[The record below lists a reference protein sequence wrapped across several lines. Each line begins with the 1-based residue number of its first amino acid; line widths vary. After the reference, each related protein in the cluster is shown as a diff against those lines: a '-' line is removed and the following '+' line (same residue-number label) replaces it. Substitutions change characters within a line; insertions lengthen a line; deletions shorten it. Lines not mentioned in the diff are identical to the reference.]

1 MSVATSTLGRD
12 VKVIGLVG
20 VAHGY
25 SHFFQMVLPPI
36 FVILKVEFDVSFTA
50 LGLLA
55 TLMFA
60 ASGTGQMIAGFL
72 VDRIGAR
79 RILLSGL
86 AICSLATLAMSVAQ
100 SYEVLVALAVVV
112 GIGLSVFHPADLS
125 ILTRKVNPAR
135 LGRAYAVHALCGNL
149 GWAVAPPFVAGLAA
163 LFDWRTAVASAG
175 AAGLAYVAFM
185 LFWSRD
191 LADEPVVET
200 KWQDP
205 EEESFAADIR
215 LLSSA
220 PIVLCFCYFTFLA
233 MAIIGVQSFGALSLM
248 KLHGLPYGSATAAL
262 TAFIIASAGGVFVG
276 GIIADRTPSHHVTA
290 MIGTTLSG
298 VFMFGVAT
306 AGVDGA
312 LGVLLRIN
320 HALAR
325 HDRAQGHAGR
335 KGRARL
341 RLRLCR
347 PRPGLAQHAGVP
359 GLAAGPRRPQ
369 DRHPRGRRHPDCH
382 RANRHAGAAAVTRP
396 GKGKR
401 LAGFIFRSR
410 RVWAWRP
417 LRWG

>member
-220 PIVLCFCYFTFLA
+220 PIVLCFCYFTFFA
-233 MAIIGVQSFGALSLM
+233 MAMVGMQNFGALSLM
-248 KLHGLPYGSATAAL
+248 KLHGLPFASATAVL
-262 TAFIIASAGGVFVG
+262 TGFLIASAVWVFIG
-276 GIIADRTPSHHVTA
+276 GIIADRTPRHHALAMLGTA
-290 MIGTTLSG
+290 LGS
-298 VFMFGVAT
+298 VFMFGVAMVSGIALAVPVLMIFSGFAIGLT
-306 AGVDGA
+306 MPSRDMIVRKVTPDEKTGRVFGFVYAGLD
-312 LGVLLRIN
+312 LGSLAMPVLLGW
-320 HALAR
+320 LL
-325 HDRAQGHAGR
+325 DRGDPKMAMLVVATVLLVTVATVMQ
-335 KGRARL
+335 
-341 RLRLCR
+341 
-347 PRPGLAQHAGVP
+347 V
-359 GLAAGPRRPQ
+359 
-369 DRHPRGRRHPDCH
+369 GRRSAKP
-382 RANRHAGAAAVTRP
+382 APETA
-396 GKGKR
+396 
-401 LAGFIFRSR
+401 
-410 RVWAWRP
+410 
-417 LRWG
+417 

>member
-72 VDRIGAR
+72 VDRVGAR

-86 AICSLATLAMSVAQ
+86 AICSLATLAMSVTQ
-100 SYEVLVALAVVV
+100 SYEALVALAVIV

-191 LADEPVVET
+191 LADEPVVEA
-200 KWQDP
+200 KRQDAD
-205 EEESFAADIR
+205 EETFAADIR

-276 GIIADRTPSHHVTA
+276 GIIADRTPRHHVTA

-306 AGVDGA
+306 AGGSVLAVQAFMVLSGFF
-312 LGVLLRIN
+312 LGLTTPSRDMIVRKVTPE
-320 HALAR
+320 
-325 HDRAQGHAGR
+325 GKAGR
-335 KGRARL
+335 VFGFVYA
-341 RLRLCR
+341 
-347 PRPGLAQHAGVP
+347 GLDLGSLSMPVFLGWLLDRGDPKIVILVVAAILLVTVP
-359 GLAAGPRRPQ
+359 TVMQVRR
-369 DRHPRGRRHPDCH
+369 RSPDT
-382 RANRHAGAAAVTRP
+382 VKET
-396 GKGKR
+396 
-401 LAGFIFRSR
+401 
-410 RVWAWRP
+410 V
-417 LRWG
+417 

>member
-36 FVILKVEFDVSFTA
+36 FVILKTEFDVSFTA

-55 TLMFA
+55 TLMFT

-72 VDRIGAR
+72 VDRLGAR
-79 RILLSGL
+79 RILLAGL

-100 SYEVLVALAVVV
+100 TYEVLVALAIVV

-125 ILTRKVNPAR
+125 ILTRKVNPTR

-191 LADEPVVET
+191 LADEPVLET
-200 KWQDP
+200 KRADQ
-205 EEESFAADIR
+205 EEETFASDLR

-248 KLHGLPYGSATAAL
+248 KLHGLPYGAATAAL
-262 TAFIIASAGGVFVG
+262 TAFIIASAAGVFAG
-276 GIIADRTPSHHVTA
+276 GIIADRTPRHHVTA

-306 AGVDGA
+306 VSGSILAVQA
-312 LGVLLRIN
+312 LMVLSGFFLGLTTPSRDMIV
-320 HALAR
+320 R
-325 HDRAQGHAGR
+325 KVTPEGKAGR
-335 KGRARL
+335 VFGFVYA
-341 RLRLCR
+341 
-347 PRPGLAQHAGVP
+347 GLDLGSLSMPVFLGWLLDRGDPKIVILVVAGILLVTVP
-359 GLAAGPRRPQ
+359 TVMQVRRRSPQ
-369 DRHPRGRRHPDCH
+369 P
-382 RANRHAGAAAVTRP
+382 AEETA
-396 GKGKR
+396 
-401 LAGFIFRSR
+401 
-410 RVWAWRP
+410 
-417 LRWG
+417 